1 MRTIRYLLLITVG
14 LWACDDAHD
23 HDHDHGS
30 TEAEA
35 AIEAGCQHFEFG
47 PHHPDFMAAAAG
59 EAAPAAQVHTH
70 YTVALPAGGGRL
82 ALTAAAGMYYVML
95 SRADVQVTV
104 TDAAGA
110 AVAAQDAS
118 APGDA
123 CPAAALVHTFML
135 AAGDFTIELAGE
147 GSVELVIHTTAGAHS
162 HGTDAGHMHGAD
174 AGADAGHM
182 HGADAGADA
191 GHMHGG

>member
-1 MRTIRYLLLITVG
+1 MRTIRYLLLVTAG

-23 HDHDHGS
+23 HDHGP
-30 TEAEA
+30 TEAAA

-59 EAAPAAQVHTH
+59 ETAPAVKVHTH

-82 ALTAAAGMYYVML
+82 ALTAATGMYYVML
-95 SRADVQVTV
+95 DRADVAVTL

-110 AVAAQDAS
+110 VVAAQDAS

-123 CPAAALVHTFML
+123 CPAAAVVHTFML
-135 AAGDFTIELAGE
+135 PAGDFTLALAGE
-147 GSVELVIHTTAGAHS
+147 GSVELVIHTTAG
-162 HGTDAGHMHGAD
+162 GH
-174 AGADAGHM
+174 GADAGHM
-182 HGADAGADA
+182 HAADAGADA